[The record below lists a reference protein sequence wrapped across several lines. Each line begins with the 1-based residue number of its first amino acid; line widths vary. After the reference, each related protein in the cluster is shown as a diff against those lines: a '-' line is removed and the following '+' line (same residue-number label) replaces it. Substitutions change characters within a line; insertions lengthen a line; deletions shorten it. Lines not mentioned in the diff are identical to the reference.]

1 MDSKKQQLGV
11 LTLAGFAL
19 LSADGPLGTDMY
31 LPALPLIGR
40 DLGASP
46 AVGRCWRVSG
56 GSLRTGGWV
65 RTCPGLFCYWSVGMW
80 GRAPPWCSSPL
91 PPTWW
96 AWPWDSC

>member
-19 LSADGPLGTDMY
+19 LSAGGPLGTDMY

-46 AVGRCWRVSG
+46 
-56 GSLRTGGWV
+56 
-65 RTCPGLFCYWSVGMW
+65 
-80 GRAPPWCSSPL
+80 PWYSSPL